1 MCLVSTSAVKV
12 HCFVFVLQQMLC
24 CFRYERCT
32 VFEQVSM
39 HNVINF
45 IKETHFYNLL

>member
-1 MCLVSTSAVKV
+1 MKD
-12 HCFVFVLQQMLC
+12 
-24 CFRYERCT
+24 

-45 IKETHFYNLL
+45 IKETDFYKLTLMFVTYFLL